1 MKTIDA
7 QEVQARLEAG
17 EKLNIID
24 VRESDEVEEGKI
36 PEAEHIP
43 LGLVEF
49 RMNELDKDKEY
60 FIVCHA
66 GGRSARA
73 VQFLESQGFNVTN
86 ISGGMLAWEGD
97 TE

>member
-1 MKTIDA
+1 MKTIDP

-17 EKLNIID
+17 EQLNIID
-24 VRESDEVEEGKI
+24 VREADEVAEGKI
-36 PEAEHIP
+36 PQAIHIP

-49 RMNELDKDKEY
+49 KMNELDKNKEY
-60 FIVCHA
+60 LVVCHA

-73 VQFLESQGFNVTN
+73 VQFLESQGYNATNVD
-86 ISGGMLAWEGD
+86 GGMLAWEGE

>member
-1 MKTIDA
+1 MKTIDP

-17 EKLNIID
+17 EKLSIID
-24 VRESDEVEEGKI
+24 VRESDEVAEGKI
-36 PEAEHIP
+36 PDAMHIP

-60 FIVCHA
+60 LVVCHA

-73 VQFLESQGFNVTN
+73 VQFLESYGYNVTN
-86 ISGGMLAWEGD
+86 INGGMLAWEGE

>member
-86 ISGGMLAWEGD
+86 ISGGMLAWEGE

>member
-1 MKTIDA
+1 MKTIDP

-17 EKLNIID
+17 EKLSIID
-24 VRESDEVEEGKI
+24 VRESDEVAEGKI
-36 PEAEHIP
+36 PDAMHIP

-60 FIVCHA
+60 LVVCHA

-73 VQFLESQGFNVTN
+73 VQFLESYGYNVTN
-86 ISGGMLAWEGD
+86 ITGGMLAWEGE

>member
-1 MKTIDA
+1 MKTIDP

-17 EKLNIID
+17 EQLNIID
-24 VRESDEVEEGKI
+24 VREADEVAEGKI
-36 PEAEHIP
+36 PQAIHIP

-49 RMNELDKDKEY
+49 KMNELDKNKEY
-60 FIVCHA
+60 LVVCHA

-73 VQFLESQGFNVTN
+73 VQFLESQGYNATNVN
-86 ISGGMLAWEGD
+86 GGMLAWEGE

>member
-1 MKTIDA
+1 MKTIDP

-17 EKLNIID
+17 EQLNIID
-24 VRESDEVEEGKI
+24 VREADEVAEGKI
-36 PEAEHIP
+36 PQAIHIP

-49 RMNELDKDKEY
+49 KMNELDKNEEY
-60 FIVCHA
+60 FVVCHA

-73 VQFLESQGFNVTN
+73 VQFLESQGYNATNVN
-86 ISGGMLAWEGD
+86 GGMLAWEGE

>member
-1 MKTIDA
+1 MKTIDT

-86 ISGGMLAWEGD
+86 ISGGMLAWEGE